1 MSSCAVI
8 PDSPFSHPANPA
20 LQLVRA
26 QPDPACKTVCRVLS
40 RRVGDAPLILLVR
53 ATDFEWQVWCALLSI
68 PPGSVLSYSGL
79 AERVGVPRAV
89 RAVASAVG
97 RNPVAYLVPCH
108 RVVPKGG
115 GIGGYRWGSAVKQQL
130 LEMEKAVIAAVV

>member
-1 MSSCAVI
+1 MRSSAVI
-8 PDSPFSHPANPA
+8 PESPFFHPANPH
-20 LQLVRA
+20 LRLVRA
-26 QPDPACKTVCRVLS
+26 NSSHPCKNACRVLS

-68 PPGSVLSYSGL
+68 PLGSVISYSAL
-79 AERVGVPRAV
+79 AERVGRPTAT

-97 RNPVAYLVPCH
+97 RNPVAFLVPCH

-130 LEMEKAVIAAVV
+130 LEMERFVTA